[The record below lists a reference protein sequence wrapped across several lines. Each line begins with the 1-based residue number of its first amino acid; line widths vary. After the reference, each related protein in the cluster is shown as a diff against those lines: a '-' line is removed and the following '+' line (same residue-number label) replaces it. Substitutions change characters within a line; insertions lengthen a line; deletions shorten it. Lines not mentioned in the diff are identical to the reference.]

1 MFRARTNSC
10 SGVKPSMRTRTDISQ
25 DTVVSHFTARAYKY
39 DDSSK
44 WCTDDAMLKTIVQS
58 LQPTA
63 EDKVLD
69 IACGTGLVSRQ
80 FRGRV
85 KQLVGIDLT
94 EAMFHKARA
103 HADSL
108 VKGSASYLPFK
119 DGSFD
124 IALERQGIQFM
135 EAAVAVQEMARATRP
150 GGKVCLVQL
159 CAYGPEDQEEY
170 FEILRLRNPARR
182 NFFRRED
189 LARLL
194 KDAGCVEVVVQD
206 FISEED
212 VDRWADNGAI
222 EDERRRQIGD
232 IYRAASPGFNQYHA
246 VRIEADGR
254 IVDRMLFGIAIG
266 TIPV

>member
-1 MFRARTNSC
+1 
-10 SGVKPSMRTRTDISQ
+10 MRTRTDISQ

-44 WCTDDAMLKTIVQS
+44 WCTDDAMLKTIVQY
-58 LQPTA
+58 LQPAVEATI
-63 EDKVLD
+63 LD

-80 FRGRV
+80 FRGKV
-85 KQLVGIDLT
+85 KHLVGIDLT
-94 EAMFHKARA
+94 EAMFHKAKN

-108 VKGSASYLPFK
+108 VKGSASRLPFK
-119 DGSFD
+119 DASFD

-135 EAAVAVQEMARATRP
+135 EAADAVQEMARTTKP
-150 GGKVCLVQL
+150 GGKVCLIQL

-170 FEILRLRNPARR
+170 FEILRLRNPARK

-194 KDAGCVEVVVQD
+194 HDAGCVEVAVHD

-222 EDERRRQIGD
+222 EDERRRQIAE
-232 IYRAASPGFNQYHA
+232 IYRAATPGFNQYHA
-246 VRIEADGR
+246 VKIEEDGR

-266 TIPV
+266 TVAER

>member
-1 MFRARTNSC
+1 
-10 SGVKPSMRTRTDISQ
+10 MRTRTDISQ
-25 DTVVSHFTARAYKY
+25 DTVVTHFTARAYKY

-44 WCTDDAMLKTIVQS
+44 WCTDDAMLKTIVRS
-58 LQPTA
+58 LQPAA
-63 EDKVLD
+63 EATVLD

-80 FRGRV
+80 FRGKV

-103 HADSL
+103 HADAL
-108 VKGSASYLPFK
+108 VKASAERLPFK
-119 DGSFD
+119 SGSFD

-135 EAAVAVQEMARATRP
+135 EAADAVREMARTTRP
-150 GGKVCLVQL
+150 GGKVCLIQL

-194 KDAGCVEVVVQD
+194 REAGCVEVGVMD

-212 VDRWADNGAI
+212 VERWADNGAI
-222 EDERRRQIGD
+222 EDEGRRQIRE
-232 IYRAASPGFNQYHA
+232 IYQKATPGFNQYHA

-266 TIPV
+266 TIPA

>member
-1 MFRARTNSC
+1 
-10 SGVKPSMRTRTDISQ
+10 MRTRKDISQ

-44 WCTDDAMLKTIVQS
+44 WCTDDEMLKTIVQCLS
-58 LQPTA
+58 PRPDGT
-63 EDKVLD
+63 VLD
-69 IACGTGLVSRQ
+69 IACGTGLISRQ
-80 FRGRV
+80 FHGKV
-85 KQLVGIDLT
+85 KTLVGIDIT
-94 EAMFHKARA
+94 EAMFHKAKA
-103 HADSL
+103 LTDAL
-108 VKGSASYLPFK
+108 VKASAERLPFR

-135 EAAVAVQEMARATRP
+135 EAAAAVREMARVTKP
-150 GGKVCLVQL
+150 GGKVCLIQL

-189 LARLL
+189 LAKLL
-194 KDAGCVEVVVQD
+194 VDAGCVEVGVTD

-222 EDERRRQIGD
+222 EDERRRQIHD
-232 IYRAASPGFNQYHA
+232 IYHQASPGFNQYHA
-246 VRIEADGR
+246 VKIGTDGR

-266 TIPV
+266 TIPA